1 VDSLT
6 LFGFNIFLHEEQN
19 TYLTFTEFE
28 AISPLFGGQTY
39 LPIPPPRHYLNLLY
53 FYNQY
58 FKELLQYKYNK
69 NF

>member
-39 LPIPPPRHYLNLLY
+39 LPIPPPRHYLNI
-53 FYNQY
+53 
-58 FKELLQYKYNK
+58 
-69 NF
+69 